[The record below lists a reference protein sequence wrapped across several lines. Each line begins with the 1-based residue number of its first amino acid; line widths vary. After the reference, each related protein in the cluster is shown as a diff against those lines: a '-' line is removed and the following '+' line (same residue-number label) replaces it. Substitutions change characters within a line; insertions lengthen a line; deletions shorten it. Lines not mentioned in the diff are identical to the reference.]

1 MSKSSA
7 NGAEREVLVGDGG
20 GESLGECIVSRTGL
34 LFFSEEK
41 KV

>member
-20 GESLGECIVSRTGL
+20 GESLGELEFIVR
-34 LFFSEEK
+34 EP
-41 KV
+41 VP